1 MITWKLIW
9 QLLFV
14 IGFLSFNLI
23 FIFFSIKGY
32 RELKELLKSNDE
44 K

>member
-1 MITWKLIW
+1 MITWKFIW

-23 FIFFSIKGY
+23 FIIFSIKGY
-32 RELKELLKSNDE
+32 QDLKELLKDNDE
-44 K
+44 

>member
-1 MITWKLIW
+1 MITWKLVW

-23 FIFFSIKGY
+23 FIIFSIKGY
-32 RELKELLKSNDE
+32 RELKELLKGNDD

>member
-1 MITWKLIW
+1 MIGWKLIW

-14 IGFLSFNLI
+14 IGFLSFNLV
-23 FIFFSIKGY
+23 FIIFSIKGY
-32 RELKELLKSNDE
+32 QELKELLDGNDE